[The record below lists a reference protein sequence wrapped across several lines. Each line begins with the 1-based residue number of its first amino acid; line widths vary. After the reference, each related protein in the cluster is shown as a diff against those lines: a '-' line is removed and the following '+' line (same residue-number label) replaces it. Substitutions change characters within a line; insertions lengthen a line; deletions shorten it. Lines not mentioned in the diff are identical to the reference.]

1 MFACHASR
9 LHAFIPR
16 ATSRLPL
23 THRRVH
29 ILRAVLHCSGN
40 LAGDTGGGAVFAEM
54 GSNAT
59 FTNCLA
65 VNNTLFAAGKA
76 RAGYA
81 HTCARVHD
89 ACVLRVRSTVH
100 HVAAQ

>member
-1 MFACHASR
+1 M
-9 LHAFIPR
+9 L
-16 ATSRLPL
+16 
-23 THRRVH
+23 
-29 ILRAVLHCSGN
+29 AVLHRSGN

-76 RAGYA
+76 RAGVR
-81 HTCARVHD
+81 TQGISRRGARVTHVCD
-89 ACVLRVRSTVH
+89 ACVELCTMLPHNRVAHSSWSRAPRRSSST
-100 HVAAQ
+100 